1 MTTPVLFLEMITCK
15 FFVEGRRADERWIV
29 LMRGTQVGSR
39 QIIPIPA
46 ITVQAVRLMVQQS
59 IATAK
64 IRELSAFYVN
74 RLVPKQ
80 AYRQG
85 AGAAD

>member
-1 MTTPVLFLEMITCK
+1 MTTPVLFREMITRK
-15 FFVEGRRADERWIV
+15 VFVEGRRADGKWIV
-29 LMRGTQVGSR
+29 LMRGTQAGGR
-39 QIIPIPA
+39 QIIPIQA
-46 ITVQAVRLMVQQS
+46 ITVQAVRLTVQES

-74 RLVPKQ
+74 RPVPKQ